1 LAVTRGARGN
11 DPLRPYDSGTLGWT
25 QREATHLLWRTQF
38 GASKEDIERV
48 LAAGLEQTVERI
60 VTPQPESQSFQRS
73 DHLLR
78 QIAQDT
84 GSILDLKAW
93 WINRMLHSANP
104 LVERM
109 SLFWHNHFATSNV
122 KVRSVRHMAAQNDL
136 IRGEALGS
144 FSALLSGMARD
155 VAMLIWL
162 DGNANRK
169 RHANENFA
177 REVMELFALD
187 VGHYSELDISEAARA
202 FTGWHVRQDRYWFNR
217 RQHDE
222 GAKTVLGRTGNLD
235 GDDVIALCLAQPACP
250 RFLAHKLLHL
260 FVTTEPSE
268 EALSALAS
276 RIRRYDFHMAPVLRD
291 LFASQLFFSQSARHA
306 LIKSPTDF
314 VLGIFRSTGSS
325 ANLQQITRHLA
336 RLGQDLFA
344 PPTVKGWE
352 GGRLWISSSSLLQRS
367 NLVANL
373 VANSKMRF
381 SDEPQRSEHLVEHY
395 TDLLLARSID
405 AASTERLVRY
415 VNEVDRRQDARSRG
429 LIHLIMT
436 MPEYQ
441 LM

>member
-1 LAVTRGARGN
+1 MTRGAHGN
-11 DPLRPYDSGTLGWT
+11 DPLRPYDSGTMGWT
-25 QREATHLLWRTQF
+25 RREATHLLWRTQF
-38 GASKEDIERV
+38 GASKADIDNA
-48 LAAGLEQTVERI
+48 LAAGLERAVERL
-60 VTPQPESQSFQRS
+60 VTSQPESQSFQRS

-78 QIAQDT
+78 QVAEDT
-84 GSILDLKAW
+84 GNILDLKAW

-109 SLFWHNHFATSNV
+109 SLFWHSHFATSDV

-187 VGHYSELDISEAARA
+187 VGHYIERDISEAARA
-202 FTGWHVRQDRYWFNR
+202 FTGWHVRNDRFWFNR
-217 RQHDE
+217 RQHDF
-222 GAKTVLGRTGNLD
+222 GQKTVLGRTGDLD
-235 GDDVIALCLAQPACP
+235 GEDVIALCLAQPACP
-250 RFLAHKLLHL
+250 RFLARKLLHA
-260 FVTTEPSE
+260 FVTIVPRE
-268 EALSALAS
+268 EDVGALAS
-276 RIRRYDFHMAPVLRD
+276 SIRRHDFHMAPVLRQ
-291 LFASQLFFSQSARHA
+291 LLLSQLFFSPSARHA

-314 VLGIFRSTGSS
+314 VLGAYRSTKSS
-325 ANLQQITRHLA
+325 ENLRQTARVLA

-352 GGRLWISSSSLLQRS
+352 GGRLWISSSSLLQRT
-367 NLVANL
+367 NFVADLVADHVVPINSEPKRPERL
-373 VANSKMRF
+373 V
-381 SDEPQRSEHLVEHY
+381 QY
-395 TDLLLARSID
+395 YIDLLLSGRAD
-405 AASTERLVRY
+405 ETASDRLVQY
-415 VNEVDRRQDARSRG
+415 VEEGARKPGARTRG
-429 LIHLIMT
+429 LLHLIMT

>member
-1 LAVTRGARGN
+1 MTRGARSN
-11 DPLRPYDSGTLGWT
+11 DPLRPYDAGAMGWT
-25 QREATHLLWRTQF
+25 RYEATHLLWRSQF
-38 GASKEDIERV
+38 GASEEDIERT
-48 LAAGLEQTVERI
+48 LSAGLEQTVERL
-60 VTPQPESQSFQRS
+60 VTPQPESQSFRRS

-78 QIAQDT
+78 QMAEDT
-84 GSILDLKAW
+84 GNIQDLKAW

-104 LVERM
+104 LLERM
-109 SLFWHNHFATSNV
+109 SLFWHSHFATSDV

-144 FSALLSGMARD
+144 FSALLFGMARD

-187 VGHYSELDISEAARA
+187 VGHYSEHDISEAARA
-202 FTGWHVRQDRYWFNR
+202 FTGWHVRNDRFWFNR

-250 RFLAHKLLHL
+250 RFLARKLLHA
-260 FVTTEPSE
+260 FVTSDPGAEDVD
-268 EALSALAS
+268 ALAS
-276 RIRRYDFHMAPVLRD
+276 SIRRHDFHMAAVLRE
-291 LFASQLFFSQSARHA
+291 LLLSQLFFRQSVRHA

-314 VLGIFRSTGSS
+314 VLGAYRATACQ
-325 ANLQQITRHLA
+325 ANLQRSTRLLA

-352 GGRLWISSSSLLQRS
+352 GGRLWISSSSLLQRT
-367 NLVANL
+367 NFVADLVAN
-373 VANSKMRF
+373 
-381 SDEPQRSEHLVEHY
+381 E
-395 TDLLLARSID
+395 SIRINIELKG
-405 AASTERLVRY
+405 AERLVQYYINLLLSGRADETASDRLVQY
-415 VNEVDRRQDARSRG
+415 VDDGGRKPGARTRG
-429 LIHLIMT
+429 LLHLIMT